1 MSPASWA
8 GLRHSPDERLLRGDT
23 RTAVDT
29 CPMRFYAERP
39 FRLLREVLADLLVV
53 AWVVLCVA
61 IASLGLRAVTPPQ

>member
-1 MSPASWA
+1 
-8 GLRHSPDERLLRGDT
+8 
-23 RTAVDT
+23 
-29 CPMRFYAERP
+29 MRFYAERP